1 MDSIESKTLQK
12 YDKFDLPK
20 LKKMAQEVVNR
31 YVRNRDRDGD
41 YFVCIA
47 CSKTKPVSQ
56 MDAGHYLP
64 AGQYSRARYEPDC
77 INSECRHCNF
87 YSGDHLIGYRK
98 NLINKIGI
106 ERVEALEAMPK
117 MYKWS
122 RIELILI
129 IEKYK

>member
-1 MDSIESKTLQK
+1 MNIDAKVLQK
-12 YDKFDLPK
+12 YAKYDLPK
-20 LKKMAQEVVNR
+20 LKKKAQEKVNKF
-31 YVRNRDRDGD
+31 VRMRDRDGD

-47 CSKTKPVSQ
+47 CSKTKHVSQ

-64 AGQYSRARYEPDC
+64 AGQYSRARYEEDC
-77 INSECRHCNF
+77 LNGECRACNF

-98 NLINKIGI
+98 NLIAKIGI

-117 MYKWS
+117 MYKWD